1 MTCFKYRIL
10 FNCFLAFQEDEIREG
25 FCERRSGIL
34 EISPGCT
41 TLRYMLD
48 VLGGNLSE
56 NV

>member
-10 FNCFLAFQEDEIREG
+10 FNFFLAFQEDEIREG